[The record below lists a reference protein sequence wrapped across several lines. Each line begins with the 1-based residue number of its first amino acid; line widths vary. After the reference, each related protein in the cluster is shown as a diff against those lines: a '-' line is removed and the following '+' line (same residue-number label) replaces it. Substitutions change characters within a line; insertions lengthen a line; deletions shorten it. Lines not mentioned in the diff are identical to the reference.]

1 MSENKNVI
9 IKDEKLQKAYG
20 ILICLFSMYLSLN
33 LAKVWQYDFIIY
45 PARAITWFLS
55 FFFGSIF
62 TYVIYLL
69 LFISGLYLI
78 FKKKISNKVKISNFY
93 IIGSIL
99 VLIGG
104 SIVIANAMGKGYSDN
119 QVTYLD
125 FSNFGSILVN
135 NVIKTQEGLVIN
147 FDKNA
152 GIIGM
157 ILTASLNTI
166 MSPVLTYI
174 IGSLILVVGFVL
186 IVIKPLISL
195 HHLVK
200 DYSNYNH
207 LIDPDTTY
215 TKARDITITTT
226 TINSLGDDDS
236 DVDIVAEKVNSKP
249 FEKVSSKDIV
259 EDDYIPSKK
268 EEIFSKDHFEDKPL
282 TKAKFSEEDEYNSIV
297 VGKSDTNSIYQSDKN
312 TYYEDKKENNLEND
326 NIYSRNS
333 INQNKNN
340 EVAIDL
346 SKPAPNKVISKSAE
360 SIKRPKSNKAYVLP
374 SINLL
379 EDRKSQD
386 AEIKN
391 EELAIKRTQI
401 LNEALQD
408 LNVKAMVV
416 SHKIGPSITRYDI
429 QTAKNESIRGF
440 DNKLDDLSIRLGG
453 ISNIRFSAVVRGK
466 NTSGLEIPNA
476 QTTMVNF
483 KDCIV
488 ALNKLPKTKPTS
500 IVFGKD
506 INNEALICDLQE
518 MPHLLVSG
526 TTGSGKS
533 IFIHS
538 LIMTLI
544 MRNTPK
550 QLKLLLVDPKNVEF
564 TKYREIPHL
573 LCPVIT
579 LDNPETPYEVLK
591 KVCDMMDER
600 YRLFSQHDC
609 SKLKE
614 YNEWARENGEEELPI
629 IVIVIDEYAD
639 MVDTNKK
646 ISEPV
651 VRIGQKAR
659 AAGIHMVV
667 ATQRPSVNVIN
678 GVIKANIPSRVAL
691 LSSSYV
697 DSNTILDAGGAEKLI
712 GNGDMLIKCAVLD
725 NTNLLRCQGSFV
737 SNSEIKAVCDYL
749 RANYNAE
756 YDEDI
761 IDIINKPIA
770 EDPGLVEQS
779 RESRY
784 GSEEEVYTE
793 IKNYTMSEDYIS
805 ISKIQTTFGLGF
817 ARANRMFKRLQAEGV
832 VSSDAA
838 KNSAKGSKVLI
849 HNFDRTIKESSN
861 LGSIEQTTFIKK

>member
-1 MSENKNVI
+1 MNENKNVAI
-9 IKDEKLQKAYG
+9 RNEKLQKAYG
-20 ILICLFSMYLSLN
+20 VLVCLFSMYLSLN
-33 LAKVWQYDFIIY
+33 LAKVWKYDIFIY

-55 FFFGSIF
+55 FFFGSVF
-62 TYVIYLL
+62 TYLIYLL
-69 LFISGLYLI
+69 LFICGLYLI
-78 FKKKISNKVKISNFY
+78 FKKNDSRKVKVSNFY

-104 SIVIANAMGKGYSDN
+104 SIIIANAMGKGYSDN
-119 QVTYLD
+119 QTTYLT
-125 FSNFGSILVN
+125 FSNFGSIFVN

-157 ILTASLNTI
+157 ILAASLNTI
-166 MSPVLTYI
+166 VSPILTYI
-174 IGSLILVVGFVL
+174 FGSLILVAGL
-186 IVIKPLISL
+186 ILILIKPLISL
-195 HHLVK
+195 HHLAK
-200 DYSNYNH
+200 DYSNFNH
-207 LIDPDTTY
+207 IIDPDAKY

-226 TINSLGDDDS
+226 TINSLSDDEN
-236 DVDIVAEKVNSKP
+236 DVDIIADKVNNKP
-249 FEKVSSKDIV
+249 FEKVSPKDI
-259 EDDYIPSKK
+259 EDDYVPQRK
-268 EEIFSKDHFEDKPL
+268 EEVFNKEHFEDKPL
-282 TKAKFSEEDEYNSIV
+282 KKAKYDDNDEYNSLV
-297 VGKSDTNSIYQSDKN
+297 VGENRTNSIYESKDN
-312 TYYEDKKENNLEND
+312 TYYEEDNNSVNYETTKVSN
-326 NIYSRNS
+326 NY
-333 INQNKNN
+333 KNPDI
-340 EVAIDL
+340 AIDL
-346 SKPAPNKVISKSAE
+346 SPKVSTSKVISKGSDA
-360 SIKRPKSNKAYVLP
+360 IKRPKSNKGYVLP

-453 ISNIRFSAVVRGK
+453 VSNIRFSAVVRGK

-550 QLKLLLVDPKNVEF
+550 ELKLLLVDPKNVEF

-591 KVCDMMDER
+591 KICDIMDER

-614 YNEWARENGEEELPI
+614 YNEWAKENGEEELPI
-629 IVIVIDEYAD
+629 IVIIIDEYAD
-639 MVDTNKK
+639 MIDTNKK

-712 GNGDMLIKCAVLD
+712 GNGDMLIKCAILD

-749 RANYNAE
+749 RANYTTE
-756 YDEDI
+756 YNNEI
-761 IDIINKPIA
+761 VDIINKPIA
-770 EDPGLVEQS
+770 EDPTLVQQS

-784 GSEEEVYTE
+784 GSEEDVYAD
-793 IKNYTMSEDYIS
+793 IKGCVMCEDYIS
-805 ISKIQTTFGLGF
+805 ISKIQSSFGLGF
-817 ARANRMFKRLQAEGV
+817 ARASRMFKRLQAEGI
-832 VSSDAA
+832 VSTDSE
-838 KNSAKGSKVLI
+838 KNSAKGSKVLV
-849 HNFDRTIKESSN
+849 HNPNRTIKQNSEN
-861 LGSIEQTTFIKK
+861 LGSIEQTTFVKK